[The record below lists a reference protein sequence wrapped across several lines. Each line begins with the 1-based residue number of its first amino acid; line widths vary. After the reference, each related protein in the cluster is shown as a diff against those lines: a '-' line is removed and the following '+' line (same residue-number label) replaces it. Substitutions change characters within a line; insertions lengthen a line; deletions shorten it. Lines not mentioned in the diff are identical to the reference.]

1 MPTNWGTEDMGSRF
15 PQLLPLKP
23 TAGQPLPE
31 CIRNLQE
38 AHLLPGKQE
47 NEHNPQHMQLALPA
61 NSSAG
66 TTWWLCHQSS
76 QQLLHNL

>member
-15 PQLLPLKP
+15 PQLLPQKP

-38 AHLLPGKQE
+38 AHLLPGKHRE
-47 NEHNPQHMQLALPA
+47 SRRTNTTHTIHN
-61 NSSAG
+61 
-66 TTWWLCHQSS
+66 
-76 QQLLHNL
+76 